1 MVKPGDAFREFG
13 GRRRRLGSA
22 AACGMLASMRA
33 SWRLGQWRG
42 VPIALH
48 WTVLLGLP
56 WLFYLTRSG
65 TATLVAFP
73 AFLFLLMAH
82 ELGHAA
88 VARWRSVEVNRIE
101 LFFLHGVCDH
111 DGPDY
116 EEDDVLIAWGG
127 VAAQL
132 VVLLVALGL
141 DFVLPTLFPGA
152 HVVVA
157 PALSVLIG
165 TNLFIMIFNLIP
177 IAPLDG
183 ARAWRALPLLRDWVR
198 TTAWGARVQRMFN
211 ARERARTR
219 RLEAESQ
226 RIAADI
232 IAKLKKKGKSDA

>member
-1 MVKPGDAFREFG
+1 
-13 GRRRRLGSA
+13 
-22 AACGMLASMRA
+22 MLASMRA
-33 SWRLGQWRG
+33 TWRLGQWRG

-56 WLFYLTRSG
+56 WLLYLTRSA

-88 VARWRSVEVNRIE
+88 VARWRGVEVNRID
-101 LFFLHGVCDH
+101 LFFLHGVCEH
-111 DGPDY
+111 DAPDY

-132 VVLLVALGL
+132 VVLLVALAF
-141 DFVLPTLFPGA
+141 DFVLPTLSPA
-152 HVVVA
+152 AYVVVA

-165 TNLFIMIFNLIP
+165 TNVFIMIFNLIP
-177 IAPLDG
+177 IAPFDG
-183 ARAWRALPLLRDWVR
+183 ARAWRALPLLRDWAR
-198 TTAWGARVQRMFN
+198 TTSWGARVRRMFN

-232 IAKLKKKGKSDA
+232 IDKLKKGKSDA